1 MAKNAE
7 TAVPE
12 IIDTV
17 EGLMAK
23 MKAMREAQK
32 VFATYT
38 QEQVDKI
45 FYEAA
50 KAANQQR
57 IPLAKMAVAE
67 TGRFPLSGAD
77 EIRGPWGILR
87 PGELWDTACLSFR

>member
-67 TGRFPLSGAD
+67 TGMGVV
-77 EIRGPWGILR
+77 
-87 PGELWDTACLSFR
+87 

>member
-23 MKAMREAQK
+23 MKAS
-32 VFATYT
+32 TT
-38 QEQVDKI
+38 SSS
-45 FYEAA
+45 
-50 KAANQQR
+50 
-57 IPLAKMAVAE
+57 VA
-67 TGRFPLSGAD
+67 GM
-77 EIRGPWGILR
+77 
-87 PGELWDTACLSFR
+87 